1 MRTRISLSAGH
12 SFPASARWAAAAA
25 AAASVADSKAT
36 KKASPSLSSTC
47 PQCRYEGLTQEL
59 TVTGEK
65 PGVAVPEPTEQ
76 ERGALDVAE
85 QERDGAARRLGH
97 GVQYRA
103 RRRSYR

>member
-1 MRTRISLSAGH
+1 LGGRRSRRSLRGRFEDNKKGVPLALEH
-12 SFPASARWAAAAA
+12 VPA
-25 AAASVADSKAT
+25 V
-36 KKASPSLSSTC
+36 PL
-47 PQCRYEGLTQEL
+47 EGLTQEL